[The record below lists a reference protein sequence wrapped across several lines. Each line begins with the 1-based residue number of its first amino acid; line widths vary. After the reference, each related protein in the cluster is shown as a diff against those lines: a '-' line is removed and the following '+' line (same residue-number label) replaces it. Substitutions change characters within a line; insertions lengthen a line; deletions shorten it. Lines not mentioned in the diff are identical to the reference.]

1 MSFCVP
7 AACANKTNWQQ
18 QALTVISHTRLMAS
32 LGPVIFRRA
41 GLTAPFSLVRFPNSD
56 PRLRPLCKRSPFSA
70 CTKSQVPFAKV
81 ESHAWDR
88 TLHVGWFLEASKL
101 APVPPVLTA
110 MDTLRHRGRARCSR
124 VRGTIRPRNIT
135 LEKGR
140 ADMLFKASKGTE
152 HVFIPPE
159 TL

>member
-1 MSFCVP
+1 MVIRVMSFCVP

-41 GLTAPFSLVRFPNSD
+41 GLTAPFSLFRFPNSD
-56 PRLRPLCKRSPFSA
+56 PRLRPLCKGSPFSA

-88 TLHVGWFLEASKL
+88 TLHVGWFLEASWL
-101 APVPPVLTA
+101 QCHQCLPPWTPSDTAGQVLQSQ
-110 MDTLRHRGRARCSR
+110 RHDSPKKHHARKREGRHA
-124 VRGTIRPRNIT
+124 
-135 LEKGR
+135 
-140 ADMLFKASKGTE
+140 F
-152 HVFIPPE
+152 
-159 TL
+159 